1 METKAVNIKGAKR
14 LFIKLGSCSRTMAF
28 IIDREFGNISEMEEK
43 ALDPLAGGILQ
54 QGYQCGML
62 WGAAL
67 AIGAE
72 AYKTTGS
79 LDRAQ
84 ARALAAMQHT
94 LSNFLERTKTADC
107 EEITHCDWQN
117 KLSVAKHMLSGKV
130 VSCFYLLQK
139 WAPEAVMSAR
149 EGLDNNTKNLPV
161 GCKNCASEVVRKMGG
176 SEMEMA
182 MVAGFAGGLG
192 MSGNACGALAAAIWK
207 KTLAM
212 CKENPNK
219 SFFNNEKASELLELF
234 YKITDYE
241 ILCSD
246 ITKHQFSSIK
256 EHSDYLDSGGCKHII
271 EGLSL
276 S

>member
-79 LDRAQ
+79 LDTAQ
-84 ARALAAMQHT
+84 ARAIAAMQHT

-192 MSGNACGALAAAIWK
+192 MSGNACGALAAAIGRKHWQCAK
-207 KTLAM
+207 KTRTNHFSTMRKPL
-212 CKENPNK
+212 NYWN
-219 SFFNNEKASELLELF
+219 FFIKLP
-234 YKITDYE
+234 
-241 ILCSD
+241 
-246 ITKHQFSSIK
+246 ITKF
-256 EHSDYLDSGGCKHII
+256 CAAT
-271 EGLSL
+271 
-276 S
+276 